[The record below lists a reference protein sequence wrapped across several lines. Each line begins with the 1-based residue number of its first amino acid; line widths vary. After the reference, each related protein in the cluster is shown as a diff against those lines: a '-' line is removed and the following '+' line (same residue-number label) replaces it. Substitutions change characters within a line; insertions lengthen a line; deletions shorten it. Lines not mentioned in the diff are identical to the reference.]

1 MPLIRPESWLDE
13 TTLGRRD
20 NLIVLAVWFVFVVPL
35 FILRGY
41 HFEEGLAVAIAR
53 EAVTNGWWL
62 EHHTYGQ
69 RVVERPNL
77 LADIIAVLSLIR
89 GGIEPWLVRIP
100 TIVSLL
106 ALAFMVKALVQT
118 EASRAAGMFAALA
131 VLINPMTLQKTVTAE
146 PDLALTAMLFAAFL
160 VWWQGEKRG
169 GCSLLR
175 WFGVGVIL
183 AAAALMKGP
192 QPIGYFAFGI
202 GGYVLLFRRWGQ
214 IPGLVLAGI
223 IAAAPVF
230 AWYWAMYRSG
240 DEDEWARYL
249 RMNEQTGVWYL
260 VKDKATFAVT
270 SLLEMMPAA
279 LLLPWAIGRQ
289 REGASRLGSA
299 LFLYAGLCTLV
310 LFLWPA
316 HITTRYAMPAM
327 PAFIAFLALGFD
339 RAREKAAL
347 LVRGAVAIGAL
358 AALYPVIN
366 GWVIAP
372 MALPGYSSK
381 SYTTAMAVTE
391 ATAAAPGPIYKVG
404 LKVNNVFGHMEG
416 DLRSI
421 ASPSE
426 IVAAP
431 VGAYMLGAP
440 DVFDAMKAARGADA
454 FQTIGD
460 YNDGGDRL
468 ILARIVR

>member
-1 MPLIRPESWLDE
+1 MRLIRPESWLDE

-20 NLIVLAVWFVFVVPL
+20 NFLVFAVWFVFVVPL

-53 EAVTNGWWL
+53 EAIANGWWI

-77 LADIIAVLSLIR
+77 LADIIAVLGLAR
-89 GGIEPWLVRIP
+89 GGIEPWLARIP

-106 ALAFMVKALVQT
+106 ALAFMVKSLVQT
-118 EASRAAGMFAALA
+118 EASRTAGTFGALA
-131 VLINPMTLQKTVTAE
+131 LLINPMTLQKTVTAE

-160 VWWQGEKRG
+160 TWWKGERDG

-175 WFGVGVIL
+175 WTGIGLIL

-202 GGYVLLFRRWGQ
+202 GGYVLLFRRWTQ
-214 IPGLVLAGI
+214 IPGLILAGI

-240 DEDEWARYL
+240 DENEWARYL
-249 RMNEQTGVWYL
+249 RMNEQRGAWYL
-260 VKDKATFAVT
+260 IKDKATFTLT
-270 SLLEMMPAA
+270 SLLEMMPAT
-279 LLLPWAIGRQ
+279 LLLPWAIHRQ
-289 REGASRLGSA
+289 RQTASHLGSS
-299 LFLYAGLCTLV
+299 LLLYAGLCTLV

-327 PAFIAFLALGFD
+327 PAFVAFLALGFD
-339 RAREKAAL
+339 HAREKAAL
-347 LVRGAVAIGAL
+347 LVRAAIALGAI
-358 AALYPVIN
+358 AALYPIVN
-366 GWVIAP
+366 GWVVAP
-372 MALPGYSSK
+372 MALPGYASK
-381 SYTTAMAVTE
+381 SYATAMAVTE
-391 ATAAAPGPIYKVG
+391 VTAAAPGPIYKVG
-404 LKVNNVFGHMEG
+404 LKVNNVFGHMTG

-421 ASPSE
+421 AAPAE

-431 VGAYMLGAP
+431 AGAYALGAEE
-440 DVFDAMKAARGADA
+440 VIEAMKAARGPDA
-454 FQTIGD
+454 FTTIAD

-468 ILARIVR
+468 ILVRIVR